1 MKSNILVLVRHGQS
15 EWNELN
21 LFTGWKDPNLTQQG
35 IAEAN
40 QAGEKLKEMSIK
52 FDLMYTS
59 VLQRAQLTG
68 TIILDKLD
76 QLNIPLEKNVNLNE
90 RDYGDL
96 TGMNKDQARA
106 EFGEEQV
113 HIWRRSYD
121 VPPPGGESL
130 KNTYD
135 RVVPYFK
142 EKVLPQLE
150 SGKNILIAAHGN
162 SLRSLVKYIENISE
176 EDILKFEIATGEP
189 LFYEFKSGKLNRVD
203 R

>member
-35 IAEAN
+35 IAEAS
-40 QAGEKLKEMSIK
+40 QAGEKLKDMSIK

-68 TIILDKLD
+68 TIILEKLD
-76 QLNIPLEKNVNLNE
+76 QLNIPIEKNVNLNE
-90 RDYGDL
+90 RDYGSL

-142 EKVLPQLE
+142 EKVLAQLE

-176 EDILKFEIATGEP
+176 ENILKFEIATGEP
-189 LFYEFKSGKLNRVD
+189 LFYEYISGKLKRVD

>member
-1 MKSNILVLVRHGQS
+1 
-15 EWNELN
+15 
-21 LFTGWKDPNLTQQG
+21 
-35 IAEAN
+35 
-40 QAGEKLKEMSIK
+40 
-52 FDLMYTS
+52 
-59 VLQRAQLTG
+59 
-68 TIILDKLD
+68 
-76 QLNIPLEKNVNLNE
+76 
-90 RDYGDL
+90 
-96 TGMNKDQARA
+96 MNKDQARA

-142 EKVLPQLE
+142 EKVLTQLE

-162 SLRSLVKYIENISE
+162 SLRSLVKYIEKISE
-176 EDILKFEIATGEP
+176 ENILKFEIATGEP
-189 LFYEFKSGKLNRVD
+189 LFYEYISGKLKRVD

>member
-15 EWNELN
+15 EWNKLN

-35 IAEAN
+35 IAEAS
-40 QAGEKLKEMSIK
+40 QAGEKLKDMSIK

-68 TIILDKLD
+68 TIILEKLN
-76 QLNIPLEKNVNLNE
+76 QLNIPIEKNVNLNE

-142 EKVLPQLE
+142 EKVLAQLE

-162 SLRSLVKYIENISE
+162 SLRSLVKYIDNISKE
-176 EDILKFEIATGEP
+176 NILKFEIATGEP
-189 LFYEFKSGKLNRVD
+189 LFYEYISSKLKRVD